1 MKRWNGKGSKK
12 EAGKPGFM
20 TDRVGEVL
28 AKNSRRVSK
37 LPFSGVSVETA
48 GLPPG
53 SARYIG
59 DVEPTQATFS
69 LYSYDEG
76 SAVMRIP
83 EDASELLALID
94 LSLNNWIN
102 INGLSGGTIEKLCA
116 MIGIHPLVVE
126 DILNTEHRPKLE
138 NFDDYLFLIT
148 KMLTT
153 REDGSIEYEQVS
165 FILKGKLLISFQES
179 PGDCFKGVRDRI
191 VSGVG
196 RLRKLGA
203 DYLLYALLDNI
214 VDNYFVILEHLGD
227 RMEGFED
234 GAVSE
239 DDKVYLHGL
248 QELKREL
255 AHLRRVIW
263 PVRDSIGA
271 LARNDSIQLEESLSP
286 YLRDLYENTVQA
298 IEALESYR
306 EHVGSIIELHLTQVN
321 TNMSRVMKV
330 LTILSAIF
338 IPITFIAGVYGMNF
352 AHMPEL
358 AKPWGYPA
366 ALGLMGTMVVAELIY
381 FKIKKWL

>member
-1 MKRWNGKGSKK
+1 MKRRKDWSLGKGAGERNATPDKTG
-12 EAGKPGFM
+12 EAGGKKG
-20 TDRVGEVL
+20 
-28 AKNSRRVSK
+28 RRVSK

-59 DVEPTQATFS
+59 DVEPTLATFS

-83 EDASELLALID
+83 EDLNELLALVD
-94 LSLNNWIN
+94 LGVNNWIN
-102 INGLSGGTIEKLCA
+102 INGLSGGSVEKLCS

-148 KMLTT
+148 KMLAEH
-153 REDGSIEYEQVS
+153 EDGSIEYEQVS
-165 FILKGKLLISFQES
+165 FILKGRLLISFQER

-191 VSGVG
+191 MSGVG

-203 DYLLYALLDNI
+203 DYLLYALVDNI
-214 VDNYFVILEHLGD
+214 VDNYFVVLEGLGD
-227 RMEGFED
+227 RLEDFEGS
-234 GAVSE
+234 AVSE
-239 DDKVYLHGL
+239 DDRTYLHGL

-255 AHLRRVIW
+255 ARMRRVIW

-271 LARNDSIQLEESLSP
+271 LSRNDSVQLDPSLSP

-306 EHVGSIIELHLTQVN
+306 EHVGSIIELHLTEVN
-321 TNMSRVMKV
+321 TRMSRVMKV

-352 AHMPEL
+352 VHMPEL

-366 ALGLMGTMVVAELIY
+366 ALGLMGAVVVAELIY
-381 FKIKKWL
+381 FKVKKWI

>member
-1 MKRWNGKGSKK
+1 MKRRKDRALRKGAEERKLTPDTTG
-12 EAGKPGFM
+12 EAGEYKG
-20 TDRVGEVL
+20 
-28 AKNSRRVSK
+28 RRVSK

-59 DVEPTQATFS
+59 DVEPTLATFS

-83 EDASELLALID
+83 EDLNELLALVD
-94 LSLNNWIN
+94 LGVNNWIN
-102 INGLSGGTIEKLCA
+102 INGLSGGSVEKLCS

-148 KMLTT
+148 KMLAEH
-153 REDGSIEYEQVS
+153 EDGSIEYEQVS
-165 FILKGKLLISFQES
+165 FILKGRLLISFQER

-191 VSGVG
+191 MSGVG

-203 DYLLYALLDNI
+203 DYLLYALVDNI
-214 VDNYFVILEHLGD
+214 VDNYFVVLEGLGD
-227 RMEGFED
+227 RLEDFEGS
-234 GAVSE
+234 AVSE
-239 DDKVYLHGL
+239 DDGTYLHGL

-255 AHLRRVIW
+255 ARMRRVIW

-271 LARNDSIQLEESLSP
+271 LSRNDSVQLDPSLSP

-306 EHVGSIIELHLTQVN
+306 EHVGSIIELHLTEVN
-321 TNMSRVMKV
+321 TRMSRVMKV

-352 AHMPEL
+352 VHMPEL

-366 ALGLMGTMVVAELIY
+366 ALGLMGAVVVAELIY
-381 FKIKKWL
+381 FKVKKWI

>member
-1 MKRWNGKGSKK
+1 MLFRSKGAEERKLTPDTTG
-12 EAGKPGFM
+12 EAGENKG
-20 TDRVGEVL
+20 
-28 AKNSRRVSK
+28 RRVSK

-59 DVEPTQATFS
+59 DVEPTLATFS

-83 EDASELLALID
+83 EDLNELLALVD
-94 LSLNNWIN
+94 LSVNNWIN
-102 INGLSGGTIEKLCA
+102 INGLSGGSVEKLCS

-148 KMLTT
+148 KMLAEH
-153 REDGSIEYEQVS
+153 EDGSIEYEQVS
-165 FILKGKLLISFQES
+165 FILKGRLLISFQER

-191 VSGVG
+191 MSGVG

-203 DYLLYALLDNI
+203 DYLLYALVDNI
-214 VDNYFVILEHLGD
+214 VDNYFVVLEGLGD
-227 RMEGFED
+227 RLEDFEGS
-234 GAVSE
+234 AVSE
-239 DDKVYLHGL
+239 DDGTYLHGL

-255 AHLRRVIW
+255 ARMRRVIW

-271 LARNDSIQLEESLSP
+271 LSRNDSVQLDPSLSP

-306 EHVGSIIELHLTQVN
+306 EHVGSIIELHLTEVN
-321 TNMSRVMKV
+321 TRMSRVMKV

-366 ALGLMGTMVVAELIY
+366 ALGLMGAVVVAELIY
-381 FKIKKWL
+381 FKVKKWI

>member
-1 MKRWNGKGSKK
+1 
-12 EAGKPGFM
+12 M